1 MAGTKN
7 RTTANT
13 SVVVGNAHVA
23 QDAIQNLIT
32 ATKTIVSVTQVK
44 ASVWLI
50 VFI

>member
-7 RTTANT
+7 RTTVNT
-13 SVVVGNAHVA
+13 QVVIGNAHIV
-23 QDAIQNLIT
+23 QDAIQDLIT